1 MELILHIP
9 HASTAIP
16 DRTGYVV
23 DDDVLQRELLLLT
36 DWHTDDL
43 YGNDQDTAVVAP
55 FSRLFCDAER
65 FPDDARE
72 VMAATGMGVL
82 YTRTDSGLPM
92 RTVDAELRERILRN
106 WYTPHHDRL
115 RATVEEQLHRHGTA
129 LIVDCH
135 SYPDEP
141 LQRDLDRTP
150 GRPAFS
156 IGTDPLHT
164 PPALIEASVAYFAA
178 HGHTLAIDRPY
189 RGTLVPTPWYCTD
202 PRVRSIMLEVNRKL
216 YLEPGSSDR
225 SAGYARTRELVQ
237 GWLGC
242 LRGALGPA

>member
-1 MELILHIP
+1 MELLLHIP

-16 DRTGYVV
+16 DRSGYVV

-82 YTRTDSGLPM
+82 YTRTDNGLPM

-115 RATVEEQLHRHGTA
+115 RAAVQEQLHRHGTA

-150 GRPAFS
+150 GRPTFS

-178 HGHTLAIDRPY
+178 HGHTLAIDRP
-189 RGTLVPTPWYCTD
+189 RQLRRRRPILRSPTQVLHQENEQ
-202 PRVRSIMLEVNRKL
+202 RHQH
-216 YLEPGSSDR
+216 SSDHLQHPR
-225 SAGYARTRELVQ
+225 LALHTLTVQ
-237 GWLGC
+237 FHC
-242 LRGALGPA
+242 SRMER

>member
-16 DRTGYVV
+16 DRSGYVV

-43 YGNDQDTAVVAP
+43 YGNDQDTA
-55 FSRLFCDAER
+55 
-65 FPDDARE
+65 
-72 VMAATGMGVL
+72 
-82 YTRTDSGLPM
+82 
-92 RTVDAELRERILRN
+92 
-106 WYTPHHDRL
+106 
-115 RATVEEQLHRHGTA
+115 
-129 LIVDCH
+129 
-135 SYPDEP
+135 
-141 LQRDLDRTP
+141 
-150 GRPAFS
+150 
-156 IGTDPLHT
+156 
-164 PPALIEASVAYFAA
+164 SVAYFAA

-189 RGTLVPTPWYCTD
+189 RGTLVPTPWYGTD

-242 LRGALGPA
+242 VRSAPGPT